1 MEGQGTDPRAT
12 PAGHIDEE
20 RLRLLYDLGC
30 AFAAQ
35 ARLDELCQVVLAKCR
50 EALDAEAASILLH
63 DRETDELYFPYV
75 AEQHPGA
82 AECLHHLRF
91 PSDHGIAGAVLR
103 SGRALRIA
111 DTATDPRFYTGVDH
125 RTGLHTRNLLCAPL
139 RSHQGPIGV
148 IQVLNRIGDN
158 GFTQDDLAFLDALAG
173 SIAVAIDNAR
183 LYGQLTEQVAALE
196 RAVHEHNELLAL
208 RRELDIASSI
218 QQSIVPQTFPERDDV
233 ELWAD
238 MIPAQEVGGD
248 FYDFFFIDEKRL
260 GLVIGDVSGKGVPAA
275 LFMAVTRTL
284 LRSTALA
291 GAAPAECLARV
302 NALLVPENTAEMFVT
317 VFYGILDLAT
327 GRLDYSNGGHNAPY
341 VVRAGAP
348 PAMLARTGGTVLGV
362 LDRVVYGQQSAML
375 APGDGLFLYSD
386 GITEAMDASGAL
398 FGEARLEQALAAAA
412 GRAPEQALR
421 AVVDAVQRYCGDAA
435 QSDDIT
441 ALMLKR

>member
-1 MEGQGTDPRAT
+1 MEGKGAAPSAT
-12 PAGHIDEE
+12 SGGRIDAE

-35 ARLDELCQVVLAKCR
+35 ARLDDLCEVVLAKCR

-91 PSDHGIAGAVLR
+91 PADHGIAGAVLK
-103 SGRALRIA
+103 SGAALRIA
-111 DTATDPRFYTGVDH
+111 DTATDPRFYTGVDR

-148 IQVLNRIGDN
+148 IQVLNHVGEN
-158 GFTQDDLAFLDALAG
+158 GFTDDDLAFLDALAG

-183 LYGQLTEQVAALE
+183 LYGQLTAQVAALE
-196 RAVHEHNELLAL
+196 RAVREHNELLAL

-218 QQSIVPQTFPERDDV
+218 QQSIVPQKFPERGDV

-248 FYDFFFIDEKRL
+248 FYDFFFIDEAHL

-291 GAAPAECLARV
+291 GAAPAECLSRV
-302 NALLVPENTAEMFVT
+302 NELLIPENTAEMFVT
-317 VFYGILDLAT
+317 VFYGILDLRS
-327 GRLDYSNGGHNAPY
+327 GSLDYSNGGHNAPY
-341 VVRAGAP
+341 VVRPGEAP
-348 PAMLARTGGTVLGV
+348 VVLARTGGTVLGV
-362 LDRVVYGQQSAML
+362 LDGVRYGQASATI
-375 APGDGLFLYSD
+375 ADGEGLFLYSD
-386 GITEAMDASGAL
+386 GITEAMDAGGTL
-398 FGEARLEQALAAAA
+398 FGEARLERALAAAGA
-412 GRAPEQALR
+412 RTAEQ
-421 AVVDAVQRYCGDAA
+421 VVLDVVGAVQRHCDEAA